1 MHPSH
6 PFWSLEV
13 PRLDGQ
19 LLLTP
24 CPGTQQVPMPQ
35 ALDQLQLAG
44 AHGVVT
50 LMTNEELK
58 ALDLA
63 SLGARIEARGMRW
76 FHLPIL
82 DDEAPDAAF
91 EQAWRQALPPLI
103 ALLRDGKQL
112 AIHCRGG
119 SGRTGLVAAALL
131 MELGQPR
138 QEAMAAIRARRPK
151 AFTLTC
157 HRHWLDDQAQRL
169 QAD

>member
-24 CPGTQQVPMPQ
+24 CPGTQQVPPAQ
-35 ALDQLQLAG
+35 VLDQLQLAG
-44 AHGVVT
+44 AHGVIS
-50 LMTNEELK
+50 LMTEAE
-58 ALDLA
+58 LA
-63 SLGARIEARGMRW
+63 SVGLERLGPQLDARGMSW
-76 FHLPIL
+76 FHLPIE

-91 EQAWRQALPPLI
+91 EQAWQLVLPRLI

-112 AIHCRGG
+112 AIHCKGG

-131 MELGQPR
+131 MTLGQSQ
-138 QEAMAAIRARRPK
+138 QEAMAAIRAKRPR
-151 AFTLTC
+151 AFTLAC
-157 HRHWLDDQAQRL
+157 HRHWLDALAHRL
-169 QAD
+169 AG

>member
-24 CPGTQQVPMPQ
+24 CPGTQQVPPEQ
-35 ALDQLQLAG
+35 VLDQLQLAG
-44 AHGVVT
+44 AHGVIS
-50 LMTNEELK
+50 LMTEAE
-58 ALDLA
+58 LA
-63 SLGARIEARGMRW
+63 SVGLERLGPQLDARGMSW
-76 FHLPIL
+76 FHLPIE

-91 EQAWRQALPPLI
+91 EQAWQLALPRLI

-112 AIHCRGG
+112 AIHCKGG

-131 MELGQPR
+131 MTLGQSQ
-138 QEAMAAIRARRPK
+138 QEAMAAIRAKRPR
-151 AFTLTC
+151 AFTLAC
-157 HRHWLDDQAQRL
+157 HRHWLDALAHRL
-169 QAD
+169 AG

>member
-35 ALDQLQLAG
+35 ALSQLQLAG
-44 AHGVVT
+44 AHALIT
-50 LMTNEELK
+50 LMTGDEL
-58 ALDLA
+58 AARDLA
-63 SLGARIEARGMRW
+63 QLGQQVEARGMGW

-82 DDEAPDAAF
+82 DDEAPDADF
-91 EQAWRQALPPLI
+91 ELAWQQALPSLI

-131 MELGQPR
+131 MTLGQPQR
-138 QEAMAAIRARRPK
+138 EAMAAIRARRPN
-151 AFTLTC
+151 AFTLAC
-157 HRHWLDDQAQRL
+157 HRHWLDSQAVRL